1 MLRHPLM
8 LISPHNSILKM
19 KFRIIVIFCSS
30 LLSLFAQSSEK
41 NKPWSERIARSF
53 IAQHPDSIVYA
64 DEEKSKR
71 WNYEQGLMLEAFY
84 AMWKHSGN
92 DEYKSYI
99 KKNLDHYVNED
110 GSINTYKLT
119 EFNIDNVAQGK
130 ILVRADEIFHDSKYR
145 RAADTIRRQ
154 LSLHP
159 RTTEGGFWH
168 KKIYPNQ
175 MWLDGL
181 YMGEPFYTIY
191 SSEYNDTA
199 AFDDIANQFFLIAKH
214 SYDKRTGLYFHAWD
228 ESKQMA
234 WADKTT
240 GCSPNLWGRAI
251 GWYAMA
257 LVDVLDYFPESHP
270 KRKEL
275 ISIFVNL
282 MKNVLLQRDASSKV
296 WYQIVDKQNA
306 LGNYRESSASS
317 MFVYAFAKGV
327 NKGYLPKEYSI
338 VAKESFDGLIKQF
351 VTVNDRGEIF
361 LNDVCKVAGLGGTPY
376 RDGSYE
382 YYIGEPRRTNDFKG
396 YGPFFLAS
404 IEVEKLRN

>member
-1 MLRHPLM
+1 MNFP
-8 LISPHNSILKM
+8 ILLLT
-19 KFRIIVIFCSS
+19 IIAAASS
-30 LLSLFAQSSEK
+30 FAQSIESTP
-41 NKPWSERIARSF
+41 PWSDRIAKSF
-53 IAQHPDSIVYA
+53 IALHPDSIVYA

-84 AMWKHSGN
+84 QMYQHTGN
-92 DEYKSYI
+92 EQYKAYI
-99 KKNLDHYVNED
+99 KKNLDHYVRED

-130 ILVRADEIFHDSKYR
+130 AVVRAFEMFKEQKYR
-145 RAADTIRRQ
+145 RAADTLRRQ

-159 RTTEGGFWH
+159 RTSEGGFWH

-181 YMGEPFYTIY
+181 YMGEPFYAYY
-191 SSEYNDTA
+191 SSVINDSS
-199 AFDDIANQFFLIAKH
+199 AFDDIANQFLLIAKH
-214 SYDKRTGLYFHAWD
+214 ANDIKTGLYFHAWD
-228 ESKQMA
+228 ESKQMG
-234 WADKTT
+234 WADKRT
-240 GCSPNLWGRAI
+240 GCSPNIWGRAL
-251 GWYAMA
+251 GWYSMA
-257 LVDVLDYFPESHP
+257 IIDVLDYFPENHP

-275 ISIFVNL
+275 IVLFQNL
-282 MKNVLLQRDASSKV
+282 MDNIYKQRDDKSKLWFQV
-296 WYQIVDKQNA
+296 VDKQTSP
-306 LGNYRESSASS
+306 GNYLEASGSS

-327 NKGYLPKEYSI
+327 NKGLLPKKYSAA
-338 VAKESFDGLIKQF
+338 AKESFQGLIRQF
-351 VTVNDRGEIF
+351 VTVNDRGNIF

-404 IEVEKLRN
+404 IEIEKLNK